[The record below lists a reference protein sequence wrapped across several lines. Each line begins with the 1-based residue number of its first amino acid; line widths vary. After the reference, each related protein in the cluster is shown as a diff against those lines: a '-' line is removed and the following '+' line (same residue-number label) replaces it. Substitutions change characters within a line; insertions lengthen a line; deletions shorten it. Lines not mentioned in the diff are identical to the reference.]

1 MGLRPG
7 GDFGDVGA
15 ALTGIARDENPAASR
30 SNSASCIFARKDETE
45 GPFRSAQKH
54 LTILKEK
61 TTLFCAITG
70 AELSQ
75 MRSIRLV
82 ASF

>member
-1 MGLRPG
+1 LHFSEEG
-7 GDFGDVGA
+7 
-15 ALTGIARDENPAASR
+15 
-30 SNSASCIFARKDETE
+30 ETE
-45 GPFRSAQKH
+45 GPLRSAQKH

-61 TTLFCAITG
+61 TTLFCAITW

-75 MRSIRLV
+75 TRSNRLV